1 MRRLTLFVLAGL
13 LACGAALAQQPGSP
27 GEGSGLGPGQPPPN
41 ARKAADPPPPAGC
54 DPSFAGKYSGLSIRR
69 MYDYLSDEKRGK
81 LRVTTGRNGFQAWL
95 AEGRRGKA
103 E

>member
-1 MRRLTLFVLAGL
+1 MAKAKRLSACLQELGALKRETWFDKLPQDVQQEL
-13 LACGAALAQQPGSP
+13 LEVRQ
-27 GEGSGLGPGQPPPN
+27 
-41 ARKAADPPPPAGC
+41 DYY
-54 DPSFAGKYSGLSIRR
+54 AGKYSGLSIRR
-69 MYDYLSDEKRGK
+69 MYDYLADKERGK